1 MMLRLLNLLIIGGL
15 LGTAAWAYSIKYE
28 TTYYVEQVK
37 KMERRLERERDA
49 INVLK
54 AEWQHVTKPQRLQPL
69 AERHLEL
76 QPLQA
81 TQIVRAGDLPKRRER
96 NDAIAE
102 KIDQLVT
109 GTITPGSG
117 AARPGAGT
125 RTPLP
130 PVRPATSR

>member
-1 MMLRLLNLLIIGGL
+1 MLRLLNFLIIGGL

-37 KMERRLERERDA
+37 KMERRQERERDA

-54 AEWQHVTKPQRLQPL
+54 AEWQHITKPQRLQPL
-69 AERHLEL
+69 AERHLDL
-76 QPLQA
+76 QPMQPA
-81 TQIVRAGDLPKRRER
+81 QIVRVVDLPKRKER

-102 KIDQLVT
+102 KIDQLLT
-109 GTITPGSG
+109 GTITPGNAAGKPVSG
-117 AARPGAGT
+117 G

-130 PVRPATSR
+130 PIRPATIR